1 MSTISETGCIFLT
14 FLWISSNVLLSILSE
29 MKLMR
34 DTVSKS
40 TMQVTLTS
48 FLSMME
54 DSGSWMRLMVD
65 MFSGCSLRETEES
78 MDSLLARVALLA
90 GVLEVSLS
98 L

>member
-1 MSTISETGCIFLT
+1 
-14 FLWISSNVLLSILSE
+14 
-29 MKLMR
+29 MR